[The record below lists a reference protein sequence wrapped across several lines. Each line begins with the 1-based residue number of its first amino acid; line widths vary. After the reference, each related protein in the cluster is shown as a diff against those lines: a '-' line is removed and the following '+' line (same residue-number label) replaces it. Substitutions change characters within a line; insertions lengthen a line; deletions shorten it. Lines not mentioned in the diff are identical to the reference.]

1 MPYSFRSEQ
10 WLPYPVD
17 AVFAFFANPENLP
30 ALMPA
35 WQRVRIER
43 LTLVPP
49 RGSSTQISGKAA
61 GAGSRIVLSMRI
73 VPSLP
78 IRVRWDAEIIEFEP
92 NRHFTDR
99 QVSGPFAFWQHSHYV
114 RALDRNGP
122 GVTVVTDEVNYEI
135 PFSILGH
142 MAHALFLQRQI
153 EKVFAYRRERIID
166 ALARATSAQPAPTA
180 NTQDTRVS

>member
-30 ALMPA
+30 ALMPP

-49 RGSSTQISGKAA
+49 RGNGTQVPAKAA
-61 GAGSRIVLSMRI
+61 GAGSRIVLNMRV
-73 VPSLP
+73 VPGIP
-78 IRVRWDAEIIEFEP
+78 IRVRWDAEIIEYET

-99 QVSGPFAFWQHSHYV
+99 QVRGPFAFWQHNHHV

-135 PFSILGH
+135 PFSIFGH
-142 MAHALFLQRQI
+142 MAHALFLHQQI
-153 EKVFAYRRERIID
+153 EKIFAYRRERIID
-166 ALARATSAQPAPTA
+166 ALARATSTQPAASAAP
-180 NTQDTRVS
+180 QDTRAS